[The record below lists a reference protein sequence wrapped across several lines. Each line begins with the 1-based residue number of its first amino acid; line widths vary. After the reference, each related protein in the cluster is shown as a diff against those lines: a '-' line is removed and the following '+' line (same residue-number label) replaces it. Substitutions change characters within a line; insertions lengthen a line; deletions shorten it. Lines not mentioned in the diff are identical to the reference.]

1 MKSFSST
8 RLLPEFNL
16 IRIFRDGLKSQ
27 LKAQG
32 FESDELLQEG
42 LLEVLQSKTFRLCVV
57 DSIANGYSQVV
68 IDEGVVYIK
77 VKISIESA
85 FLISFSFMIRFPPI
99 NGITTSMM
107 LEAASLTYYSCKL

>member
-1 MKSFSST
+1 MAEIVRQSYSGILPVKSFSSA

-32 FESDELLQEG
+32 FEGDELLQEG
-42 LLEVLQSKTFRLCVV
+42 LLEVLQSKTFRLSVV
-57 DSIANGYSQVV
+57 DSIANGYSQVI

-85 FLISFSFMIRFPPI
+85 FLILIQFHD
-99 NGITTSMM
+99 
-107 LEAASLTYYSCKL
+107 